1 MSTENPNTLF
11 RIFPA
16 SYDGPI
22 ELEGTDF
29 NNLDDQRQA
38 SHDSGEG
45 ELIIARHQ
53 LEDGQRLLEGEFPED
68 TVFGI
73 DVDSGTVLV
82 NLGQFPD
89 QPADELWKN
98 SEHQVQYSFGLE
110 EARQVYGA

>member
-11 RIFPA
+11 RIFLT

-38 SHDSGEG
+38 FHDSGQG
-45 ELIIARHQ
+45 ELIITRRQ
-53 LEDGQRLLEGEFPED
+53 LESGRRLLEGEFPEN

-73 DVDSGTVLV
+73 DVDSGTTLV
-82 NLGQFPD
+82 NLGQFTD
-89 QPADELWKN
+89 QPADEVWKDAQ
-98 SEHQVQYSFGLE
+98 HQVQYSFGVE
-110 EARQVYGA
+110 EARQIYGV